1 MSFTLLSPPGSRV
14 MSRQDDGV
22 DDPKA
27 RGALRA
33 STTETL
39 QADHQAGSP
48 PHNQGGRLKH
58 FFSFLINFSRCAT
71 RFQRRSACWS
81 WSTRTRWRSRS
92 SWSGARRRSQRY
104 RATEPRPRTAMA
116 PQDLHRPDTSQ
127 PGTWPLDTSQPGT
140 KHTNKYKHW
149 YFSSR
154 EPAPPPQFSPSQ
166 YRPPHSR

>member
-1 MSFTLLSPPGSRV
+1 MLWFLGRRSKAKHLVSKDAAEDLCSGQLQHGSGQRHQSQYYIRTMSFTLLSPPGSRV

-58 FFSFLINFSRCAT
+58 FFLLLINFSRCAT
-71 RFQRRSACWS
+71 RFQRRSAC
-81 WSTRTRWRSRS
+81 
-92 SWSGARRRSQRY
+92 
-104 RATEPRPRTAMA
+104 
-116 PQDLHRPDTSQ
+116 
-127 PGTWPLDTSQPGT
+127 
-140 KHTNKYKHW
+140 
-149 YFSSR
+149 
-154 EPAPPPQFSPSQ
+154 
-166 YRPPHSR
+166 